1 MNIVKENNRFEK
13 SFCKNRETKFSWVD
27 ETQKRKTIS
36 KKNSFIEGSF
46 SSFLNTFRK
55 KSKINVNYTQF
66 LASVLTHSFTTQ
78 FAETRY
84 TFGWP

>member
-36 KKNSFIEGSF
+36 KK
-46 SSFLNTFRK
+46 K
-55 KSKINVNYTQF
+55 
-66 LASVLTHSFTTQ
+66 
-78 FAETRY
+78 
-84 TFGWP
+84 